1 MSLASLLLLWGTEY
15 HVFRAVVLSI
25 VATLAVGPNAALLCA
40 ALCHPPAAASSV
52 SHHGGPSAA
61 SRPSH
66 HGEPS
71 AASSAPHHRK
81 PSAGSSVAG
90 YDRCDSC
97 DNAVGAAQFLRED
110 LRRNVSAPDVDQ
122 AVLAPRYQLAHST
135 IDARP
140 GEEPGRQGSLAAR
153 HLPTILRI

>member
-1 MSLASLLLLWGTEY
+1 M
-15 HVFRAVVLSI
+15 FQAVVLSI

-40 ALCHPPAAASSV
+40 AWCHPSAAASSAP
-52 SHHGGPSAA
+52 HHGGPSTA

-71 AASSAPHHRK
+71 AASSASHHGN

-90 YDRCDSC
+90 DDTCDSC

-110 LRRNVSAPDVDQ
+110 LRRNVSAPDVDP
-122 AVLAPRYQLAHST
+122 AVLIPRHQLAHST

-140 GEEPGRQGSLAAR
+140 GQEPGREWSLEER
-153 HLPTILRI
+153 PLPTILRI